1 MYTMYSLNLMIY
13 QIFVSVLHRT
23 ELFENVQVY
32 FVRDIVFSWFK
43 TYNVLVSDSFRTV
56 TRPRL

>member
-1 MYTMYSLNLMIY
+1 M
-13 QIFVSVLHRT
+13 FVSVLHRT

-43 TYNVLVSDSFRTV
+43 TFNVLVLDSFRKATH
-56 TRPRL
+56 PRL